1 MLYLFRINY
10 PYIEF
15 SMFSTIFSHVVIEN
29 SIRPVKII
37 LYCFNRDP
45 LGRNGV
51 LRSSP
56 VYGYKAQL
64 EEAQK
69 APKSKNKT
77 ATPSGDRNQ
86 TEDVNKNHKRT
97 LNVCIERRTNV
108 GCRVSMDT

>member
-1 MLYLFRINY
+1 MLYFFRINY

-15 SMFSTIFSHVVIEN
+15 SMFSTICFHVVIEN

-37 LYCFNRDP
+37 LYYFNRGP
-45 LGRNGV
+45 PGRNGM

-69 APKSKNKT
+69 APKAKKKT

-86 TEDVNKNHKRT
+86 TEDVN
-97 LNVCIERRTNV
+97 
-108 GCRVSMDT
+108 